1 MEYTDKLPDREVAER
16 LHALR
21 ERVEACSDGGCQV
34 LLATKTVSP
43 EQINFVARECGHRLI
58 GENRVQEL
66 CDKYGRLDRERL
78 TVHFIGYLQT
88 NKVKQIIDKVDMIHS
103 VDRESLAAEI
113 DKRAAEHGIRM
124 DVLCEINIGRE
135 AEKGGVMP
143 ERALD
148 FCKRLSEFP
157 NLRLRGIM
165 TMAPKLQEERD
176 YRPFFEETKRIYDS
190 LRELA
195 LPGTQVDVLSMG
207 MSDSYTVAA
216 ECGSTLVRVG
226 SAVFGKRAITADAF
240 YSGSTGA
247 VTD

>member
-1 MEYTDKLPDREVAER
+1 MEYVDKLTNAEVRENLDLV
-16 LHALR
+16 R
-21 ERVEACSDGGCQV
+21 ERVRAASVGECEL

-66 CDKYGRLDRERL
+66 CDKYDRLDRECL

-113 DKRAAEHGIRM
+113 DKRAAERGIRM

-143 ERALD
+143 ERAEE
-148 FCKRLSEFP
+148 FCRQLAEFP

-165 TMAPKLQEERD
+165 TMAPKLQNEND
-176 YRPFFEETKRIYDS
+176 YLPYFEETKRIYDRIRG
-190 LRELA
+190 LEI
-195 LPGTQVDVLSMG
+195 PDTQFDTLSMG
-207 MSDSYTVAA
+207 MSESYAVAA
-216 ECGSTLVRVG
+216 GCGSNLVRVG
-226 SAVFGKRAITADAF
+226 SAVFGKRAPINAE
-240 YSGSTGA
+240 
-247 VTD
+247 